1 MLKIALGCGSLKA
14 PRWPAPIPRIRHPAC
29 HCRTQYHSRCA
40 SQSNI
45 SGGRCYGGT
54 QPVLFPFRNLTTYI
68 SGRGA
73 RSMEGILFI
82 RQTHTQS
89 AHGERERLAVHSIG
103 FFFAD
108 AIFE

>member
-1 MLKIALGCGSLKA
+1 
-14 PRWPAPIPRIRHPAC
+14 
-29 HCRTQYHSRCA
+29 
-40 SQSNI
+40 
-45 SGGRCYGGT
+45 
-54 QPVLFPFRNLTTYI
+54 
-68 SGRGA
+68 
-73 RSMEGILFI
+73 MEGILFI